1 MGDRAIMKGNEALA
15 EAAIR
20 AGCRFYSG
28 YPITPQTE
36 ILEYMAWRMP
46 EVGGAFIQ
54 TEDEM
59 AGCHMV
65 LGASAAGARC
75 LTTSA
80 GPGFALCQEGI
91 TYLAGTDLPAVL
103 VDVQRV
109 GNACGSIAVSQGDYE
124 MVTKGGGNGDTQ
136 CITLTPA
143 SVQETVDM
151 VTMAFDLAEKYM
163 HPVIILSD
171 AVIGQMMEGVELP
184 DMHAHDINKYD
195 WSVKGRMPGTHGKK
209 VSNQAYFLK
218 NRFAD
223 YAPIQRA
230 KYDAMTE
237 EEQRWESVQVQDA
250 EVVCVAYGISS
261 RVCKDAVKTARARGI
276 KLGLILLKTAVPFP
290 IKAFDEISP
299 DCKGLLI
306 VEMNVKGQMKQDV
319 MCASRCKYPIY
330 GYFSVAIVP
339 ERDRVVEI
347 AEDIIAG
354 RAQEVK

>member
-136 CITLTPA
+136 CI
-143 SVQETVDM
+143 
-151 VTMAFDLAEKYM
+151 
-163 HPVIILSD
+163 ILSD

-276 KLGLILLKTAVPFP
+276 KLGLIRLKTAVPFP